1 MHWSERMKTEIKVGE
16 TYKKRDGNITKV
28 IAKRQDKFEVKDIN
42 VPKIQDD
49 YLRNYYVSM
58 FGGFGNYPNN
68 HDLVERVL

>member
-28 IAKRQDKFEVKDIN
+28 VAKRQDKFEVKDIN

-49 YLRNYYVSM
+49 YLRNYYVSR

-68 HDLVERVL
+68 LDLVKRVL